1 MATSA
6 PVAVPVIALQSRAVV
21 AHDASARLA
30 DITAPTLV
38 VHGTVDRMLPAAN
51 AELLAAAIPGARLEL
66 LEDVG
71 HLFWWEQPER
81 SAALVGDHALRAA
94 GRAA

>member
-1 MATSA
+1 
-6 PVAVPVIALQSRAVV
+6 
-21 AHDASARLA
+21 
-30 DITAPTLV
+30 
-38 VHGTVDRMLPAAN
+38 MLPAAN